1 MMITVLFGGSRP
13 DGNTAQL
20 TKYALQGLEYNWIDL
35 TTYQLNPVRDAR
47 HDKEKSLLILM
58 IIKHLLTK
66 C

>member
-1 MMITVLFGGSRP
+1 MITVLFGGSRP

-35 TTYQLNPVRDAR
+35 TTYQLNQLEMLDMIR
-47 HDKEKSLLILM
+47 EKSLLILM